1 MNILSKELNRT
12 DPATF
17 NSRRAKFA
25 QSKRKDR
32 YQPIV
37 TAPTLEEEI
46 HNDVQKA
53 ARPIR

>member
-25 QSKRKDR
+25 QSKRYR

-46 HNDVQKA
+46 HNDVKKA